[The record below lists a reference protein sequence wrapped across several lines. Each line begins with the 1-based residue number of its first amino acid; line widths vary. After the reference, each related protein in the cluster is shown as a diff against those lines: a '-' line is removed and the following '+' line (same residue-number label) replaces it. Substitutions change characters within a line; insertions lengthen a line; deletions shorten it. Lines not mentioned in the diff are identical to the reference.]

1 MIRVEPDGESVI
13 AGRGPAGATVELLR
27 NGEVHAR
34 TAADA
39 TGLFA
44 FVPPALPP
52 GSHEVT
58 LRTIAPDG
66 LRQQSR
72 ESVTIVV
79 AENRTSRPLVALTT
93 PDKPTVVLSQ
103 PEAEPKVAQAPPAPE
118 ASASRQAGASP
129 SSSAGAAAPGPR
141 PEVDIAAVE
150 TEDGGRLYVS
160 GRAAPG
166 STVRLYLNETFI
178 APGSVGGDGKV
189 SFAIGRGMKPG
200 DYRVRLDDIDPG
212 SGKVLSRAE
221 VSFNVPATAAASSPA
236 GTDQAAAPTSAGAA
250 PQAVAGRAAG
260 RLPGFGRPAEERP
273 SRLGGARLGGPG
285 GGIRDHRHP
294 RREHGHR
301 VARRQPLADQPPHL
315 RQRASLYRDLRG
327 EPHADP
333 ESAQDL
339 PWPGLR
345 PAFRYR
351 AESALSRYARVNSLR
366 QSPICGRLQPSMD
379 VRNVTGSRRA
389 LGKPCCAEAA
399 RPHRDVS

>member
-250 PQAVAGRAAG
+250 PQAVAGRAGGPASRDSAAQPRSAQVASAAPASAG
-260 RLPGFGRPAEERP
+260 R
-273 SRLGGARLGGPG
+273 
-285 GGIRDHRHP
+285 
-294 RREHGHR
+294 
-301 VARRQPLADQPPHL
+301 
-315 RQRASLYRDLRG
+315 
-327 EPHADP
+327 
-333 ESAQDL
+333 
-339 PWPGLR
+339 
-345 PAFRYR
+345 
-351 AESALSRYARVNSLR
+351 
-366 QSPICGRLQPSMD
+366 
-379 VRNVTGSRRA
+379 
-389 LGKPCCAEAA
+389 EAA
-399 RPHRDVS
+399 SGTIVIPDVSTAIVSRGDNLWRISHRIYGSGRRYTVIFGANHMQIRNPHKIYPGQVFVLPSDTEQKAR